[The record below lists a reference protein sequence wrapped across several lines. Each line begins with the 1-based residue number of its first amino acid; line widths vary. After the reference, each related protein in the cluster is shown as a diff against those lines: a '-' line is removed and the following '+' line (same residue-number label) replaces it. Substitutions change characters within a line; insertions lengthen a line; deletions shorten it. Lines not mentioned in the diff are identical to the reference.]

1 MPDMQKTP
9 TNLDFANSIKEWW
22 EKNKHATTGP
32 CGGHNVFDSDP
43 EFVGMAKTILG
54 DWEAQFLVE
63 VYSVRSSFCAGNLKQ
78 PPKGFNERE
87 EAEAFANNAEFEDHY
102 EVLIRSNSW
111 LTGHAP
117 QEVVYQRFK
126 RDLTQLGAGI
136 PDNEGW
142 FDVVAYS
149 TKERWDG
156 PCLGDEGLD
165 GFFEFEDAKAYADS
179 VQFND
184 FYKVEVI
191 AYGEHEQHESG
202 ETVYSRF
209 QREGD

>member
-1 MPDMQKTP
+1 MSDTQKTP
-9 TNLDFANSIKEWW
+9 TSLEFANCIKDWW
-22 EKNKHATTGP
+22 ENNKFLTTGA
-32 CGGHNVFDSDP
+32 CSGHNVFNGEP
-43 EFVGMAKTILG
+43 EFVTMAKDILG
-54 DWEAQFLVE
+54 DWEASFLVE
-63 VYSVRSSFCAGNLKQ
+63 VYSMRSGFRTNILKL
-78 PPKGFNERE
+78 PPKGFYELE
-87 EAEAFANNAEFEDHY
+87 EAEAFANSAEFDDYY
-102 EVLIRSNSW
+102 EVLIRSNNW
-111 LTGHAP
+111 RTGHAP
-117 QEVVYQRFK
+117 NEVMYQRFK
-126 RDLTQLGAGI
+126 KDLTQLGAGI

-179 VQFND
+179 VQFSD

-191 AYGEHEQHESG
+191 AYGEHKKYESG

-209 QREGD
+209 QRADD